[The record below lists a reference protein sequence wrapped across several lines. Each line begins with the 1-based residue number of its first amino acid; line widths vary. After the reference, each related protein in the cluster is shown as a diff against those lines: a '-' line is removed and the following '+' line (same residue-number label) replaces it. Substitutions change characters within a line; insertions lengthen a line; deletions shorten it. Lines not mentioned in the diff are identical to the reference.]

1 MDENIKAMRE
11 VRGGR
16 GGPGEEGQRVDLGVE
31 GVHLPLEE

>member
-16 GGPGEEGQRVDLGVE
+16 GGRGEEGQRVDLGVE